1 LSIAFPRCQWPAVE
15 LHQRILARGRD
26 FVGKL
31 VRDGIPS
38 IIRSAGRAADV
49 RALDTEDFRAALG
62 DKLVEEVAELRAASD
77 ADAVVEEAADVLEVL
92 LTIVAEH
99 GATLDN
105 IVDIAR
111 RKRVERGGFAMRVWL
126 ENADQAPTAP

>member
-1 LSIAFPRCQWPAVE
+1 M
-15 LHQRILARGRD
+15 
-26 FVGKL
+26 GKL

-38 IIRSAGRAADV
+38 IIRSAGRVADV

-62 DKLVEEVAELRAASD
+62 DKLVEEVTELRAAGD

-92 LTIVAEH
+92 LAIVAEH
-99 GATLDN
+99 GATLDS

>member
-1 LSIAFPRCQWPAVE
+1 MSVAGSRTAPAHYYE
-15 LHQRILARGRD
+15 GRD

-38 IIRSAGRAADV
+38 IIRAGRVANV

-62 DKLVEEVAELRAASD
+62 DKLVEEVAELRAAGD
-77 ADAVVEEAADVLEVL
+77 ADAVIEEAADVLEVL
-92 LTIVAEH
+92 LAIVAEH
-99 GATLDN
+99 GATLDS

>member
-1 LSIAFPRCQWPAVE
+1 MLVAQADNRSHHGIAQHPTTA
-15 LHQRILARGRD
+15 ARTHA
-26 FVGKL
+26 
-31 VRDGIPS
+31 DGVPS

-49 RALDTEDFRAALG
+49 RALDTEDFGAALG

-92 LTIVAEH
+92 LAIVAEH
-99 GATLDN
+99 GATLDS

>member
-1 LSIAFPRCQWPAVE
+1 LSIALPRCQWPAVE

-38 IIRSAGRAADV
+38 IIRSAGRVADV

-62 DKLVEEVAELRAASD
+62 DKLVEEVAELRAAGD
-77 ADAVVEEAADVLEVL
+77 ADAVIEEAADVLEVL
-92 LTIVAEH
+92 LAIVAEH

>member
-38 IIRSAGRAADV
+38 IIRSAGRAANV
-49 RALDTEDFRAALG
+49 RALDTEDSGAALG
-62 DKLVEEVAELRAASD
+62 DQLVEEVAELRAASD

-92 LTIVAEH
+92 LAIVAEH
-99 GATLDN
+99 GATLDS

>member
-1 LSIAFPRCQWPAVE
+1 LSIALPRCQWPAVE

-38 IIRSAGRAADV
+38 IIRSAGRVADV

-62 DKLVEEVAELRAASD
+62 DKLVEEVAELRAAGD
-77 ADAVVEEAADVLEVL
+77 ADAVIEEAADVLEVL
-92 LTIVAEH
+92 LAIVAEH
-99 GATLDN
+99 GATLDS

>member
-49 RALDTEDFRAALG
+49 RALDTEDFGALG
-62 DKLVEEVAELRAASD
+62 DQLVEEVPELRAASD

-92 LTIVAEH
+92 LAIVAEH
-99 GATLDN
+99 GATLDS

>member
-1 LSIAFPRCQWPAVE
+1 M
-15 LHQRILARGRD
+15 
-26 FVGKL
+26 GKL

-38 IIRSAGRAADV
+38 IIRSARRVANI

-62 DKLVEEVAELRAASD
+62 DKLVEEVAELRAAGD
-77 ADAVVEEAADVLEVL
+77 ADAVVEEAADVLEIL
-92 LTIVAEH
+92 LAIVAEH
-99 GATLDN
+99 GPTLDS

>member
-1 LSIAFPRCQWPAVE
+1 M
-15 LHQRILARGRD
+15 
-26 FVGKL
+26 GKL
-31 VRDGIPS
+31 VRDGVPS
-38 IIRSAGRAADV
+38 IIRSAGRIAHV

-62 DKLVEEVAELRAASD
+62 DKLVEEVAELRAAGD
-77 ADAVVEEAADVLEVL
+77 ADALVEEAADVLEVL
-92 LTIVAEH
+92 LAIVAEH

-111 RKRVERGGFAMRVWL
+111 RKRVERGGFAMQVWL

>member
-1 LSIAFPRCQWPAVE
+1 LSIALPRCQWPAVE

-38 IIRSAGRAADV
+38 IIRSAGRVADV

-62 DKLVEEVAELRAASD
+62 DKLVEEVAELRAAGD

-92 LTIVAEH
+92 LAIVAEH
-99 GATLDN
+99 GATLDS

>member
-1 LSIAFPRCQWPAVE
+1 LSIALPRCQWPAVE

-38 IIRSAGRAADV
+38 IIRGVGRVADV

-62 DKLVEEVAELRAASD
+62 DKLVEEVAELRAAGD

-92 LTIVAEH
+92 LAIVAEH
-99 GATLDN
+99 GATLDS

>member
-31 VRDGIPS
+31 VRDSIPS

-49 RALDTEDFRAALG
+49 RALDTEDFGAALG

-92 LTIVAEH
+92 LAIVAEH
-99 GATLDN
+99 GATLDS

>member
-1 LSIAFPRCQWPAVE
+1 MSVAGSRIAPAHYYE
-15 LHQRILARGRD
+15 GRD

-38 IIRSAGRAADV
+38 IIRSAGRVANV

-62 DKLVEEVAELRAASD
+62 DKLVEEVAELRAAGD
-77 ADAVVEEAADVLEVL
+77 ADAVVEEAADVLEIL
-92 LTIVAEH
+92 LAIVAEH
-99 GATLDN
+99 GATLDS

>member
-1 LSIAFPRCQWPAVE
+1 LSIVLPRCQWPAVE

-38 IIRSAGRAADV
+38 IIRSAERVADV
-49 RALDTEDFRAALG
+49 RALDTDDFRAALG
-62 DKLVEEVAELRAASD
+62 DKLVEEVAELRAAGD
-77 ADAVVEEAADVLEVL
+77 ADAVVEEAADVLEIL
-92 LTIVAEH
+92 LAIVAEH
-99 GATLDN
+99 GATLDS

-111 RKRVERGGFAMRVWL
+111 RKRVERGGFTMRVWL
-126 ENADQAPTAP
+126 ENADQAPTVP

>member
-1 LSIAFPRCQWPAVE
+1 M
-15 LHQRILARGRD
+15 
-26 FVGKL
+26 GKL

-38 IIRSAGRAADV
+38 IIRIAGRVADV

-62 DKLVEEVAELRAASD
+62 DKLVEEVAELRAAGD

-92 LTIVAEH
+92 LAIVAEH
-99 GATLDN
+99 GATLDS
-105 IVDIAR
+105 IVDIAL

>member
-49 RALDTEDFRAALG
+49 RALDTEDFGAALG

-92 LTIVAEH
+92 LAIVAEH

>member
-1 LSIAFPRCQWPAVE
+1 LSIALPRCQWPAVE

-38 IIRSAGRAADV
+38 IIRSAGRVADV

-62 DKLVEEVAELRAASD
+62 DKLVEEVAELRAAGD
-77 ADAVVEEAADVLEVL
+77 ADAVIEEAADVLEVL
-92 LTIVAEH
+92 LAIVAEH
-99 GATLDN
+99 GATLDG

>member
-49 RALDTEDFRAALG
+49 RALDTEDFGAALG

>member
-1 LSIAFPRCQWPAVE
+1 LSIALPRCQWPTVE

-26 FVGKL
+26 YVGKL

-38 IIRSAGRAADV
+38 IIRSTGRVAGV
-49 RALDTEDFRAALG
+49 RALDTDDFRAALG
-62 DKLVEEVAELRAASD
+62 DKLVEEVAELRAAGD

-92 LTIVAEH
+92 LAIVAEH
-99 GATLDN
+99 GATLDS

-111 RKRVERGGFAMRVWL
+111 RKRVERGRFAMRVWL